1 MKKSILTLALL
12 ISGLILSA
20 QTVQVITNITIV
32 KFAYPV
38 HLKQSVE
45 GIDTTTYLVFLDA
58 QYQYI
63 EQNGVVI
70 IDDIKNFIERLEI
83 TKDYAS
89 QSGVIH
95 MDVVGD
101 MRTSDK
107 NSFVMITDGDS
118 YTRLE
123 SFQVKKLIKKLNKL
137 I

>member
-1 MKKSILTLALL
+1 MKKTILTIALL
-12 ISGLILSA
+12 VSGLILSA

-45 GIDTTTYLVFLDA
+45 GVDTTTYLVFLDA

-70 IDDIKNFIERLEI
+70 IDDIKDFIERLEI
-83 TKDYAS
+83 TRDYAS

-95 MDVVGD
+95 MDTVGD

-107 NSFVMITDGDS
+107 TSFVMITDGDR